1 MSNRKCLG
9 VILAAYVLEQE
20 DEKVVNVDAVKKQRS
35 VWVKDWIQKRE
46 QEGFCVKLMRELRS
60 EEPGLYRN
68 FVRMTHDQFDYL
80 LMLVKPLIEKQD
92 THLRKSISASDRLA
106 LTLRYL
112 ATGDSFNSL
121 RYLFRIPQPTIS
133 TIIPEVLDA
142 IYNVLVEEYLKVTI

>member
-1 MSNRKCLG
+1 
-9 VILAAYVLEQE
+9 
-20 DEKVVNVDAVKKQRS
+20 
-35 VWVKDWIQKRE
+35 
-46 QEGFCVKLMRELRS
+46 
-60 EEPGLYRN
+60 
-68 FVRMTHDQFDYL
+68 MTHDQFDYL